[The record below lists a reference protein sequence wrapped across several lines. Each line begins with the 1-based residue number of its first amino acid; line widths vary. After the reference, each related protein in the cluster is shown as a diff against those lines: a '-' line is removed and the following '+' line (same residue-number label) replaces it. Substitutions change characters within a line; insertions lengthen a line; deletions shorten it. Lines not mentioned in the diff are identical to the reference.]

1 MDCFVASLLAMTEN
15 KEMLMAWYVYIAWLF
30 AGAFLANAI
39 PHTVQGICGNRFQ
52 TPFASPRGVG
62 ESSAIVNVIWGFANL
77 AIGGGLLHVFSPRE
91 LPPAWGPCIAG
102 FAGALAMA
110 LYLAKHFGKVRNSAP
125 HP

>member
-1 MDCFVASLLAMTEN
+1 
-15 KEMLMAWYVYIAWLF
+15 MAWYVYIAWLF

-62 ESSAIVNVIWGFANL
+62 ESSAIVNVIWGLSNFAV
-77 AIGGGLLHVFSPRE
+77 GGGLLLVFFPPQ
-91 LPPAWGPCIAG
+91 LPPPWSLCLTALIG
-102 FAGALAMA
+102 AGALA
-110 LYLAKHFGKVRNSAP
+110 LWLANHFGKVRNAAP